1 MNSPALVR
9 RCSFES
15 WGTGTTGQG
24 ESPSQQLPNVISS
37 PVVDWSK
44 TLPFSVS
51 LTSKLRRS
59 CGWALLV
66 SNSFFSNVSAIPVIV
81 ARVQAS
87 APPHFFVNNS
97 NPSLLYYPRLRRIFF
112 GIVSF
117 PMATYKASCSLS
129 DWIVIPGRLAVPV
142 IQKGRHRCIDIDEME
157 LFTAMR
163 VVTGVTSCPPIVI
176 HMLTM

>member
-37 PVVDWSK
+37 PVVDWS
-44 TLPFSVS
+44 TALPLSVS

-97 NPSLLYYPRLRRIFF
+97 NPSLLYYPQVKAYILWDRE
-112 GIVSF
+112 F
-117 PMATYKASCSLS
+117 PHGNLQSIL
-129 DWIVIPGRLAVPV
+129 
-142 IQKGRHRCIDIDEME
+142 
-157 LFTAMR
+157 LFE
-163 VVTGVTSCPPIVI
+163 
-176 HMLTM
+176 